1 MTEPIEKTMRLTS
14 LLSHHQ
20 DEIATAW
27 AEMVQLLPDSH
38 YPTRPSQEVREQT
51 QRGLKAIIDAL
62 STGSNVPL
70 ENHVA
75 EISLLRL
82 PSGFDINEVIQGLLL
97 SEEAALPFILRAF
110 APDSPETGAAILQ
123 LDARVRYMI
132 GRYGQLYAEAQ
143 QRDLADQQKRTA
155 LILDATQAAS
165 ASPEINQVL
174 KHVASRL
181 VAAVGLR
188 DCGIYLLDRERG
200 VLIPRDGIT
209 VEGSA
214 YLDVFRSLNLDP
226 AQEPFIRELIQ
237 RQQPVTSFDVQSDPR
252 ISRETARALGAKS
265 LLAVPIVVGSQ
276 FLGTAIVSAFEDH
289 RAFTAEEI
297 ELERGIANAVALAV
311 SNAQLYEETRLHLA
325 ESESLRRVSSALLQ
339 KRSLGEILEIVC
351 AEAQQL
357 TGAKG
362 STVFLLE
369 HDATLRVAFT
379 TGVASPAFDRI
390 PLAGSLTGV
399 AISKGE
405 PVLTNNPA
413 PETVLY
419 RGHPETTALLAAPL
433 RVKGAFIGSLD
444 LVNKPGGFQHG
455 DVRIMSLFA
464 NQAAIAI
471 DHARLSQQA
480 EHLAVLQERQR
491 LARELHD
498 SVTQSIYSIKLYAE
512 AAIKLLKTGNATVAA
527 EHLGEVRE
535 TAEEA
540 LNDMRRLVFELRPR
554 LLEEEGLAAAIQAR
568 LDAVEKRTGV
578 HTELKVEGEGELPL
592 TVTEELYH
600 IAQEALN
607 NVLKHAQAQRVEVHL
622 QLDESR
628 ACLEVYDDG
637 VGFVPATGKGKGRPG
652 LRGMQE
658 RAERIGGELTI
669 DSSPGRGTHVR
680 VVANI

>member
-1 MTEPIEKTMRLTS
+1 MTEPIEKTMRLTR
-14 LLSHHQ
+14 LLAHHQ

-38 YPTRPSQEVREQT
+38 YCTRPLQEIREQT

-70 ENHVA
+70 ENHVT

-82 PSGFDINEVIQGLLL
+82 PLGFDINEVIQGLLL

-110 APDSPETGAAILQ
+110 APDSPETSAAILQ

-143 QRDLADQQKRTA
+143 QRDLAYQQKRTA

-165 ASPEINQVL
+165 ASPEIDQVL

-181 VAAVGLR
+181 AAAVGLR
-188 DCGIYLLDRERG
+188 DCGIYLLDREKG
-200 VLIPRDGIT
+200 VLISRDGIT

-226 AQEPFIRELIQ
+226 AQEPFIRELIE
-237 RQQPVTSFDVQSDPR
+237 RQQPVTSYDVQSDPR
-252 ISRETARALGAKS
+252 ISRETARALGARS
-265 LLAVPIVVGSQ
+265 LLAVPIVVGSR

-297 ELERGIANAVALAV
+297 ELAWGIANAVALAV

-362 STVFLLE
+362 SSVFLLE
-369 HDATLRVAFT
+369 DDGTLRVAFT
-379 TGVASPAFDRI
+379 TGAASPAFDRI
-390 PLAGSLTGV
+390 PLAGSFTAE

-413 PETVLY
+413 SQTVLY
-419 RGHPETTALLAAPL
+419 RGHPESTALLAAPL
-433 RVKGAFIGSLD
+433 RVNGAFIGSLD
-444 LVNKPGGFQHG
+444 LVNKPGGFQQG
-455 DVRIMSLFA
+455 DARIMSLFA
-464 NQAAIAI
+464 DQAAIAI

-480 EHLAVLQERQR
+480 EQLAVLQERQR

-540 LNDMRRLVFELRPR
+540 LNDMRLLVFELRPR
-554 LLEEEGLAAAIQAR
+554 LLEKEGLAVAIQAR
-568 LDAVEKRTGV
+568 LDAVERRTGV
-578 HTELKVEGEGELPL
+578 HTEFKVEGEGELPL

-637 VGFVPATGKGKGRPG
+637 IGFVPTIGKGKGRPG

-658 RAERIGGELTI
+658 RAERIGGELKI